1 MRNQIFDVSL
11 RQIQYFLSVAETG
24 SITQA
29 AERLYIAQP
38 VLSKKMMALEEEIG
52 LSLFDRDGRTVQLT
66 QTGVYLYGRWK
77 KLLED
82 YERDLTEAGRMQRF
96 LMNRFSIGCFPVL
109 NTGAFLYPF
118 LEKLTDRFPELDIKV
133 KRQNPALLLEDIQS
147 RELDMAFIMET
158 DMPEG
163 QDFFEVKEVSRC
175 PLVAA
180 VHEENPLSGK
190 ETISYSDL
198 DGQDLLFCLPEK
210 SPQKHSGIHQLCVEH
225 QVEAAS
231 VRYVNSDVTTVVQVS
246 MGHGVTLGP
255 KLFYPEYT
263 PKVKLIPVRAES
275 LRIMAVWDKRNIPE
289 VKELIC
295 NLLR

>member
-1 MRNQIFDVSL
+1 MQNQIFDVSL
-11 RQIQYFLSVAETG
+11 RQIQYFLSIAETG

-29 AERLYIAQP
+29 AERQYIAQP

-52 LSLFDRDGRTVQLT
+52 LPLFARDGRTVQLT
-66 QTGVYLYGRWK
+66 QTGIYLYDRWK
-77 KLLED
+77 KLLAD
-82 YERDLTEAGRMQRF
+82 YERDLIEASRMQRF

-118 LEKLTDRFPELDIKV
+118 LEKLTGRFPELEIKV

-147 RELDMAFIMET
+147 KELDMAFILET

-163 QDFFEVKEVSRC
+163 QDCFEVKEVSRC

-180 VHEENPLSGK
+180 VHEDNPLFGF
-190 ETISYSDL
+190 ETITYGDL
-198 DGQDLLFCLPEK
+198 NGQDLLFCLPEK
-210 SPQKHSGIHQLCVEH
+210 SPQKHSGLHQLCVEH

-231 VRYVNSDVTTVVQVS
+231 VWYVNSDVTTVVQVS

-263 PKVKLIPVRAES
+263 PKVKLIPMRTED
-275 LRIMAVWDKRNIPE
+275 LRIMAVWNKRDIAE
-289 VKELIC
+289 VKERIRSLF
-295 NLLR
+295 R